1 MMVELP
7 ITLMYAGLLGLLY
20 FVLSVGVIRL
30 RWRDRVG
37 IGAGDSKDLKVA
49 IRVHANF
56 AEYVPLQVLFL
67 ALMELS
73 GASTLLLHALGGLL
87 FIARVCH
94 PIGMH
99 MTVGPSLPRM
109 VGMGGTFIVLLLQA
123 GYLIGYGAMAQL

>member
-1 MMVELP
+1 MIVELP
-7 ITLMYAGLLGLLY
+7 ITLMYSGLLGLLF

-37 IGAGDSKDLKVA
+37 IGTGDSKDLVVA
-49 IRVHANF
+49 TRIHANF
-56 AEYVPLQVLFL
+56 AEYVPLMLLFL

-73 GASTLLLHALGGLL
+73 GASAMLLHALGGLL

-94 PIGMH
+94 PIGMR

-109 VGMGGTFIVLLLQA
+109 IGMGGTFVVLLLQA
-123 GYLIGYGAMAQL
+123 GYLIGYGVMAQL